1 MVYGMNLSR
10 MRSIV
15 LAGILLV
22 ATAFTGC
29 ATSLL
34 YNHADWLIAR
44 QIDGY
49 FDLNR
54 SQRSFVSSRLNGVL
68 DRHRREAL
76 PQYETTLQETAMR
89 VQRGL
94 TEADV
99 EWVGAEYDRL
109 RADLFG
115 RFSADGA
122 DFIRLVNDPQ
132 VPRLKQSLQ
141 ARLSKEEGLLHD
153 DRLTRLTKRTERI
166 LSLAREWLGDL
177 SRPQEQEISRAA
189 MNLPDIL
196 PFWYRHQMERNRQLV
211 DLVEARRNGDTPS
224 RLKDWLVNQDKT
236 ADPEFENMLRQFK
249 GRVGDLL
256 LTIDRL
262 ATPQQRRHVVAKLD
276 DLAKTVHGLSRT

>member
-1 MVYGMNLSR
+1 MNRFRILF
-10 MRSIV
+10 
-15 LAGILLV
+15 LAGILLAPAV
-22 ATAFTGC
+22 FAGC

-49 FDLNR
+49 FDLSR
-54 SQRSFVSSRLNGVL
+54 SQRSFLSSRLNGIL
-68 DRHRREAL
+68 NRHRREAL
-76 PQYETTLQETAMR
+76 PQYEAVLHEAAMR

-94 TEADV
+94 TETDV
-99 EWVGAEYDRL
+99 EWMGTEYDRL

-122 DFIRLVNDPQ
+122 EFIRLVNDPQ
-132 VPRLKQSLQ
+132 IPRLRQSLQ

-153 DRLTRLTKRTERI
+153 DRGTRLTKRTERI
-166 LSLAREWLGDL
+166 LSLTREWLGGL
-177 SRPQEQEISRAA
+177 SPSQEREISRAA

-196 PFWYRHQMERNRQLV
+196 PSWYVHQMERNRQLI
-211 DLVEARRNGDTPS
+211 DLVEARRNGDTPG
-224 RLKDWLVNQDKT
+224 RLNEWLVNQDKT
-236 ADPEFENMLRQFK
+236 ADPEFRDMLRQFK

-262 ATPQQRRHVVAKLD
+262 ATAEQRRHVIAKLD